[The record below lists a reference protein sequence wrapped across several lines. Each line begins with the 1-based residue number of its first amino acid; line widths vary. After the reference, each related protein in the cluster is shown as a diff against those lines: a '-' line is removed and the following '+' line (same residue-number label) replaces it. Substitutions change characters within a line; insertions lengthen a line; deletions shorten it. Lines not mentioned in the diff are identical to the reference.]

1 MIKLVY
7 FDFNFWRVDILRLC
21 LSYANIPYTYDRLPR
36 ADWPRQKQ
44 KFPFGQLPIMIYD
57 NKQFGHT
64 HSLAV
69 FCAKK
74 ASLYEKD
81 ELKILVINQVI
92 DWANEITN
100 KIAPSIRAEMRD
112 KNFEKSKKLRKL
124 FIKNDLPVWFSYLE
138 NLLKNFSSDNN
149 FFTDKFSIADITAWR
164 VIYWFYSGKLDQINS
179 SFIDEYPILKKYFL
193 DISAHKK
200 FSNLD
205 EFKQITQE
213 N

>member
-1 MIKLVY
+1 M
-7 FDFNFWRVDILRLC
+7 
-21 LSYANIPYTYDRLPR
+21 PR

-81 ELKILVINQVI
+81 EVKILIINQVI

-124 FIKNDLPVWFSYLE
+124 FIKNDLPIWF
-138 NLLKNFSSDNN
+138 FI
-149 FFTDKFSIADITAWR
+149 FR
-164 VIYWFYSGKLDQINS
+164 RIY
-179 SFIDEYPILKKYFL
+179 
-193 DISAHKK
+193 
-200 FSNLD
+200 
-205 EFKQITQE
+205 
-213 N
+213 